1 MITNNRNNIIRGGII
16 LCDFIVLNSLLALF
30 CSFGSYLL
38 PTGLL
43 QDLRLF
49 YFVSNVALAISEG
62 FFSSIIYLR
71 IVSFRQ
77 ICQRTGELALGQ
89 VCLFYLSLHFLSTSS
104 HLFNHAITFFLC
116 FYFCLILSR
125 ICERIFLKWFRQKG
139 GNVNT
144 VIFVGSDRSILDV
157 YKELISNTSTGYKA
171 LGYYADKEIKKAPNE
186 LKWLGTLTDLDERL
200 ASGNSLFHPNTCF
213 CSLSHE
219 EADRVIRIIK
229 YCDEQVIHFYY
240 IPRKFGDFHLHLQ
253 AEQIGTI
260 NAFTNRSLPLL
271 DPTNKALKRG
281 FDIVFSSVVCLCLL
295 PLLPIIA
302 ICIKCQ
308 SKGPIFFKQ
317 KRTGLNGR
325 DFYCYKFRSM
335 HQNAHADTQQA
346 TKKDPRKFPFGNFM
360 RKTNIDELPQFINV
374 LKGDMSIVGPRPHML
389 YHTEMY
395 SHIINK
401 YMVRHFSKPGITGWA
416 QVTGFR
422 GETKELWQMEERI
435 HRDIWYIENWSF
447 LLDLKIIA
455 MTAIGFIKPDKNAY

>member
-171 LGYYADKEIKKAPNE
+171 LGYYADKEIKKGA
-186 LKWLGTLTDLDERL
+186 K
-200 ASGNSLFHPNTCF
+200 
-213 CSLSHE
+213 
-219 EADRVIRIIK
+219 
-229 YCDEQVIHFYY
+229 
-240 IPRKFGDFHLHLQ
+240 
-253 AEQIGTI
+253 
-260 NAFTNRSLPLL
+260 
-271 DPTNKALKRG
+271 
-281 FDIVFSSVVCLCLL
+281 
-295 PLLPIIA
+295 
-302 ICIKCQ
+302 
-308 SKGPIFFKQ
+308 
-317 KRTGLNGR
+317 
-325 DFYCYKFRSM
+325 
-335 HQNAHADTQQA
+335 
-346 TKKDPRKFPFGNFM
+346 
-360 RKTNIDELPQFINV
+360 
-374 LKGDMSIVGPRPHML
+374 
-389 YHTEMY
+389 
-395 SHIINK
+395 
-401 YMVRHFSKPGITGWA
+401 
-416 QVTGFR
+416 
-422 GETKELWQMEERI
+422 
-435 HRDIWYIENWSF
+435 
-447 LLDLKIIA
+447 
-455 MTAIGFIKPDKNAY
+455 